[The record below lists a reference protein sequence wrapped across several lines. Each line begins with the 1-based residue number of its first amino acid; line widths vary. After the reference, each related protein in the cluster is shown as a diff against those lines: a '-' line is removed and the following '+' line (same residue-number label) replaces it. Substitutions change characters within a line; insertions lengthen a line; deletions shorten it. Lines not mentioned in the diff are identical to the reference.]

1 MTSKEDFKRALKK
14 LDFIQDKNTRR
25 AGSHIRWHNRMFP
38 NIIIGLADHKN
49 TREISPSVRL
59 ELINTMALV
68 VWLKSIDD
76 NKEFDI
82 SRAEY
87 LLEDV
92 DEHLAEQIIQRAKRI
107 DYGTENSIANS
118 LPRKLLQEIVKRN
131 IKLNNVE
138 IMKIF
143 RRS

>member
-1 MTSKEDFKRALKK
+1 
-14 LDFIQDKNTRR
+14 
-25 AGSHIRWHNRMFP
+25 MFP

-138 IMKIF
+138 IMKAF